1 MGGGLSSGK
10 ANRDAVNKI
19 YRRLNNDGEGGISFG
34 DLKRVCR
41 EVNMGWTDD
50 EI

>member
-1 MGGGLSSGK
+1 MGSVQKAGK

-19 YRRLNNDGEGGISFG
+19 YRRLNNDGEGGISFE

-50 EI
+50 